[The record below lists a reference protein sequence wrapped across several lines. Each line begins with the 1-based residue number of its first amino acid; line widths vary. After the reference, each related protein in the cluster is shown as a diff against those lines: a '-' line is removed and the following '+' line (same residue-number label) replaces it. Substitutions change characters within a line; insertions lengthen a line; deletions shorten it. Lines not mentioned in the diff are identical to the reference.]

1 MEWLPPWLGRA
12 YSAIRLEFG
21 NKVFTIDEAARSLGF
36 SRPKA
41 TLTLSRLAAAGWL
54 AKPFSRG
61 RYIAVDP
68 DVVFSSVVG
77 GGLTGPPLASKGAF
91 PCLQAALGGIIR
103 LYGERLVSLAVF
115 GSTARGDGGATSDI
129 DLLVVAEGLS
139 RSYSER
145 LAELEPV
152 SDACSNVNRVL
163 WAERGEYHLLDAV
176 VLAPEELLSNSL
188 FLLDMTRD
196 ALVVFD
202 RRGTLRGVL
211 EGLRRRLAETG
222 SRRVETPAGNWYW
235 ELKPG
240 AVSGVKAA

>member
-21 NKVFTIDEAARSLGF
+21 IEVFTIDEAARSLGF

-54 AKPFSRG
+54 AKPFTRG

-68 DVVFSSVVG
+68 DLVFASVVG
-77 GGLTGPPLASKGAF
+77 GGLTGPLASKGTF

-152 SDACSNVNRVL
+152 SDACSSVNRTM
-163 WAERGEYHLLDAV
+163 WRERGEYHLLDAIL
-176 VLAPEELLSNSL
+176 LAPEELLSNSL
-188 FLLDMTRD
+188 FLLDLTRD

-202 RRGTLRGVL
+202 RRGTLRGAL

-240 AVSGVKAA
+240 AVSGVKPQ

>member
-21 NKVFTIDEAARSLGF
+21 IEVFTIDEAARSLGF

-68 DVVFSSVVG
+68 DLVFASVVG
-77 GGLTGPPLASKGAF
+77 GGLTGPLASKGTF

-115 GSTARGDGGATSDI
+115 GSTARGDSGATSDI

-152 SDACSNVNRVL
+152 SDACSNVNRAL
-163 WAERGEYHLLDAV
+163 WRERGEYHLLDAV
-176 VLAPEELLSNSL
+176 LLAPEELLSNSL
-188 FLLDMTRD
+188 FLLDLTRD

-202 RRGTLRGVL
+202 RRGTLRGAL

-240 AVSGVKAA
+240 AVSGVKPQ

>member
-21 NKVFTIDEAARSLGF
+21 IKVFTIDEAAKSLGF
-36 SRPKA
+36 SRAKA

-54 AKPFSRG
+54 AKPFTRG

-68 DVVFSSVVG
+68 DLVFSSVVG
-77 GGLTGPPLASKGAF
+77 GGLTGPLASKGSF
-91 PCLQAALGGIIR
+91 PCLQAALGGMIR

-139 RSYSER
+139 GRYSER

-152 SDACSNVNRVL
+152 SDACSIVNRAM
-163 WAERGEYHLLDAV
+163 WRERGEYHLLDAIL
-176 VLAPEELLSNSL
+176 LAPEELLSNSL
-188 FLLDMTRD
+188 FLLDLTRD

-240 AVSGVKAA
+240 AVSGVKPQ

>member
-21 NKVFTIDEAARSLGF
+21 FKVFTIDEAAKSLGF

-54 AKPFSRG
+54 AKPFARG

-68 DVVFSSVVG
+68 DLVFSSVVG
-77 GGLTGPPLASKGAF
+77 GGLTGPLASKGAF

-115 GSTARGDGGATSDI
+115 GFTARGGGGATSDI

-139 RSYSER
+139 GRYSER

-152 SDACSNVNRVL
+152 SDACSSVNSAMWR
-163 WAERGEYHLLDAV
+163 ERGEYHLLDAV
-176 VLAPEELLSNSL
+176 LLAPEELLSNSL
-188 FLLDMTRD
+188 FLLHPMRD
-196 ALVVFD
+196 ALVVFC
-202 RRGTLRGVL
+202 RRGGLLGGARGAR
-211 EGLRRRLAETG
+211 G
-222 SRRVETPAGNWYW
+222 RV
-235 ELKPG
+235 
-240 AVSGVKAA
+240 AV